1 MYDWN
6 PKIWFTKLN
15 GSNIECTPDEM
26 AKFLD
31 KALTL
36 RRYPEVDDLSA
47 TTEAG
52 IVSIS
57 YNLFKYIK

>member
-6 PKIWFTKLN
+6 PKSWWTKLN
-15 GSNIECTPDEM
+15 GLNIKCTPDEM

-31 KALTL
+31 KVLTL
-36 RRYPEVDDLSA
+36 RRYPEADDLSA

-52 IVSIS
+52 IVS
-57 YNLFKYIK
+57 NL